1 MLKRFLNLSFGFL
14 TILLFSLCAEAQIK
28 NAPVSS
34 VGLTTKDK
42 ISIKI
47 SMPRTR
53 FKLGDEIVVDYQ
65 VRNSGKVPVYLVT
78 DSNVE
83 LWSYEHTLWVKPPI
97 KYPDE
102 FKAYNY
108 EFTEVKPGKTLIG
121 KSKFSSLKITVD
133 KDYAEEIWKLQ
144 LGFAY
149 LFDKS
154 GLYAGRS
161 RGREFELS
169 EVLERS
175 EVLNVGSLVFEIEY

>member
-1 MLKRFLNLSFGFL
+1 MNKPIRIFICSLF
-14 TILLFSLCAEAQIK
+14 ILIFSLCVEGQIK
-28 NAPVSS
+28 NAVVSS
-34 VGLTTKDK
+34 VELTTKDK

-47 SMPRTR
+47 SMPKTI
-53 FKLGDEIVVDYQ
+53 FKLGDEIIVDYQ
-65 VRNSGKVPVYLVT
+65 VRNSGKVPVYLLT

-83 LWSYEHTLWVKPPI
+83 LWSNEHTLWVKPPI

-108 EFTEVKPGKTLIG
+108 EFTEIRPGKTLFG

-149 LFDKS
+149 LFDKT
-154 GLYAGRS
+154 GLYTGRS
-161 RGREFELS
+161 SGRESDLY

-175 EVLNVGSLVFEIEY
+175 VVLNVGSLVFEIEY